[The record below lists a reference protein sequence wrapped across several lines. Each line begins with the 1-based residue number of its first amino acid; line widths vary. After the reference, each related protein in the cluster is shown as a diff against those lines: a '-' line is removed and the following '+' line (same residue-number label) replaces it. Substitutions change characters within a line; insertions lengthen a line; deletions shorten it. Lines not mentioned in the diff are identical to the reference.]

1 LSLELYA
8 DRVGCTKTERSG
20 TVRKSMMT
28 LREVKRVRSKS
39 AIKKAR
45 KIQEEFLEF
54 SIII

>member
-8 DRVGCTKTERSG
+8 DRVGSTKTERSG

-45 KIQEEFLEF
+45 KIQEEFLKF